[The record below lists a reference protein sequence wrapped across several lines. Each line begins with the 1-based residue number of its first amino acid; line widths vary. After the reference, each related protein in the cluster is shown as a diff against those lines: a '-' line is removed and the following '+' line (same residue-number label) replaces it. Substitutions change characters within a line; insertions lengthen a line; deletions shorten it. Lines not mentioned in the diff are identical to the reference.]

1 MKKILTLMFC
11 VGMFGQN
18 YNTTN
23 FDIDSNFSIIKNQ
36 ITAEYSKR
44 VINYAGNRYYFKKPQ
59 NALIFLFDGEKP
71 INVKTNYNLL
81 EQTFDIDAE
90 NNKTL
95 KLLSNKVSR
104 VSFAEKDFISIK
116 GKFYELITET
126 ENFSL
131 LADTFL
137 ELYEPNYTAGIQ
149 EKPDPT
155 YRKNNS
161 LLLYAKNKMKKIE
174 RRKKF
179 LLSMFSKNMS
189 KEINIYMKKNK
200 ISPSDNED
208 LSNLF
213 FEFFKY
219 LKF

>member
-18 YNTTN
+18 YNTSN
-23 FDIDSNFSIIKNQ
+23 FDIDSEFQHIKNQ

-116 GKFYELITET
+116 GKFYELII
-126 ENFSL
+126 
-131 LADTFL
+131 
-137 ELYEPNYTAGIQ
+137 Y
-149 EKPDPT
+149 K
-155 YRKNNS
+155 
-161 LLLYAKNKMKKIE
+161 
-174 RRKKF
+174 
-179 LLSMFSKNMS
+179 LSIFR
-189 KEINIYMKKNK
+189 
-200 ISPSDNED
+200 
-208 LSNLF
+208 
-213 FEFFKY
+213 Y
-219 LKF
+219 LQIHF